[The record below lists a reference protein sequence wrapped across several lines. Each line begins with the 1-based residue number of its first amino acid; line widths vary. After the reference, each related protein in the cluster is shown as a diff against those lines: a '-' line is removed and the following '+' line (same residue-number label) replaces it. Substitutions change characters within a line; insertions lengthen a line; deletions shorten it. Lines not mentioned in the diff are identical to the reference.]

1 MACAGASGPAGA
13 SGACVSISDE
23 EFEDRYTPFGDAF
36 PGIYKGK
43 SVLFV
48 GVGAEETND
57 IRNCSHFMQ
66 GTFGCRLCGERVLL
80 LARCFGPNGYILKD
94 HPDFGKFLGGE
105 IPKKW
110 RLQLLADMR
119 LMVGGFPHIST
130 QKSDLT
136 KKDRGLIEK
145 ALSQFSQLIY
155 QMLEKMDTDDTQA
168 LKESIPVFLSALS
181 QVTYAEGIFKEAT
194 LWLKTILDDI
204 PICFSA
210 LLEIQKMNLIGE
222 AVLSG
227 NIAPGS
233 NNSAALLYYHAVV
246 GNVLDMLKVAR
257 DSNAL
262 KKLMAN
268 RVDPSNYQN
277 RTAAPPPQ
285 SVAISQKHFEGMRQ
299 TIPTCP
305 ELVKDHGAI
314 LVKGVEEPVTAFSAL
329 NSLKSRVGKK
339 PSKFS
344 LGGPRGPRESPA
356 VSAFKRYPNIRGL
369 LDLVLSG
376 EAYSLQVDGSLQTTA
391 YLAKYEGVP
400 EDTFLYRLL
409 WCFLN
414 RRTSF
419 FQRFEEIGCV
429 QEIKEGR
436 FNNIFFIP
444 KNAGQ
449 TRASNPIRESIGYP
463 ECLHTSIRRTHGT
476 TFAELGRM
484 VPITYPDTDDIGIA
498 IGISVEMLRSK
509 PLVVKINGES
519 APITIRS

>member
-1 MACAGASGPAGA
+1 MARYPASGEGF
-13 SGACVSISDE
+13 D
-23 EFEDRYTPFGDAF
+23 
-36 PGIYKGK
+36 GITQKGK
-43 SVLFV
+43 RVIFV
-48 GVGAEETND
+48 GFVPETND
-57 IRNCSHFMQ
+57 TLNCGHCLK
-66 GTFGCRLCGERVLL
+66 GTFGCQLCGERGAL
-80 LARCFGPNGYILKD
+80 LARCVGPKGYILKD
-94 HPDFGKFLGGE
+94 QPDVGKFLGGME
-105 IPKKW
+105 VPEKW
-110 RLQLLADMR
+110 TLQLLTEMDQT
-119 LMVGGFPHIST
+119 VGGYPHIWT
-130 QKSDLT
+130 PKSDLS
-136 KKDRGLIEK
+136 KKEREFIGK
-145 ALSQFSQLIY
+145 AFSQFCQLIY
-155 QMLEKMDTDDTQA
+155 QMLEKMDKDDIQA
-168 LKESIPVFLSALS
+168 LKEEIPVFLSALS

-210 LLEIQKMNLIGE
+210 LPEIQKMNLVGE

-233 NNSAALLYYHAVV
+233 NNSVALLYYHAVV

-257 DSNAL
+257 DETAL
-262 KKLMAN
+262 KKLMAD
-268 RVDPSNYQN
+268 RVDPSKYQH
-277 RTAAPPPQ
+277 RTAAPSDH
-285 SVAISQKHFEGMRQ
+285 SVNISSKDFERMMQ

-305 ELVKDHGAI
+305 ELVEDHGAI
-314 LVKGVEEPVTAFSAL
+314 LVKGAEKKMTSAAAL
-329 NSLKSRVGKK
+329 NSLKSRVGEK

-356 VSAFKRYPNIRGL
+356 VSAFKRYPTIRGL

-376 EAYSLQVDGSLQTTA
+376 EAYSLQVEGSLQTTA

-400 EDTFLYRLL
+400 ENTFLYRLL
-409 WCFLN
+409 WGFLIG
-414 RRTSF
+414 RTSF
-419 FQRFEEIGCV
+419 FQDFVEISCV
-429 QEIKEGR
+429 QEIKEDR

-449 TRASNPIRESIGYP
+449 TRISNPIRESVGYD

-498 IGISVEMLRSK
+498 IGISVEMLRTK